1 MVIGN
6 RIRCGSQKVPR
17 RSSFTPLVHS
27 TASRFLQLPGP
38 CLPPDSIAV
47 PSIPS
52 CDDEW
57 GQVGFQ
63 QPSVIDQL
71 HVPVLAMQLLL
82 PMKYALL
89 GCFLELTILLLHEKA
104 LSPKSPKSGLRLS

>member
-1 MVIGN
+1 M
-6 RIRCGSQKVPR
+6 RVPK
-17 RSSFTPLVHS
+17 SSSKIEFYPSCALDCQSLPAVTWTLP
-27 TASRFLQLPGP
+27 ASRF
-38 CLPPDSIAV
+38 CSCS
-47 PSIPS
+47 SIPS